1 VADDVRQYSLG
12 VEAPQVRKDRRGG
25 HPAAKAQIERLNAE
39 GIARPQTAAIKHGA
53 YLRAGSYMACDR
65 CPKAAQCRAYRKG
78 LRCQLEEAFADE
90 RRMQIEDAVRA
101 NGGSPT
107 LHGPLIDSLIIA
119 EMRCARLSRYI
130 AEDGETDT
138 DDQGRETLRD
148 VSKELGK
155 LQKQMVDLL
164 KALGLTPAQIMEQ
177 QMQHQDASG
186 LTELILRMDRQRQ
199 DQIVDGDVVDVDA
212 ECEEGDGE

>member
-1 VADDVRQYSLG
+1 VRQYNLG
-12 VEAPQVRKDRRGG
+12 VQAPKVRKDRRGG
-25 HPAAKAQIERLNAE
+25 HPAARAQIERLNAE

-53 YLRAGSYMACDR
+53 YLRAGSYMSCDR
-65 CPKAAQCRAYRKG
+65 CPKAEQCRAYRAGK
-78 LRCQLEEAFADE
+78 RCQLEEAFADE
-90 RRMQIEDAVRA
+90 RRVQIEDAVRA

-130 AEDGETDT
+130 AEEGETET
-138 DDQGRETLRD
+138 DDQGREMLRD

-155 LQKQMVDLL
+155 LQKQMIDLL

-186 LTELILRMDRQRQ
+186 LTELILRMDQQRSSEAVAGRE
-199 DQIVDGDVVDVDA
+199 DDVIDV